1 MENHAKLGANFT
13 WKIFIFFLRGQVT
26 KPLFGSVES
35 LIGVGKSRK
44 VGSELYVKDFYFFPQ
59 GQVTKPLF
67 GSGGSG

>member
-1 MENHAKLGANFT
+1 MNFR
-13 WKIFIFFLRGQVT
+13 KKNFFFFSGVKGQVT
-26 KPLFGSVES
+26 KPLFGSGGS

-44 VGSELYVKDFYFFPQ
+44 VGSELYVKDFFFFFFPQ